1 MASLDKVKK
10 CINAGLDSIKFSIN
24 AGSKETYKIVHG
36 YDDWEKVIRNVNNIY
51 KYKVQ
56 NKLDLQLLCSFVY
69 TDVTIDEIDNFKNKF
84 SKFFEDMFFSKAGN
98 QAGRTYKR
106 SKTITQKINQ
116 NCNITENSEEK
127 KFKPCDMI
135 WDKIHF
141 TAEGYLTA
149 CCVDYENDLVYSK
162 YNVNENIFDQF
173 NNKKI
178 KGLRKKHLKNK
189 LDGTMCKNCLY
200 NTSDS
205 FESLSNYKFEKS
217 NFNKKKINSLNS
229 RLKKYN

>member
-1 MASLDKVKK
+1 
-10 CINAGLDSIKFSIN
+10 
-24 AGSKETYKIVHG
+24 
-36 YDDWEKVIRNVNNIY
+36 
-51 KYKVQ
+51 
-56 NKLDLQLLCSFVY
+56 
-69 TDVTIDEIDNFKNKF
+69 
-84 SKFFEDMFFSKAGN
+84 MFFSKAGN
-98 QAGRTYKR
+98 QAGRAYKR